1 MAEIEIQC
9 AVDEEFEPDE
19 DGDKG
24 ILKLKEKVKKR
35 KGRGFGSETTKTD
48 VQDYESMD
56 VDTAEGIGQ
65 YGPQRSV
72 EGWILFVTNIHEEAL
87 EDDIRDKFADYGDI
101 KNMHLNLDRR
111 TGYVKGYS
119 LIEYDTF
126 KNAQSAIDAL
136 NGTEICGQKINVDWT
151 FVQNPI
157 GQAKRSGGGN
167 RRRTRRSPS
176 PRRRR

>member
-1 MAEIEIQC
+1 MAEIEIHYEE
-9 AVDEEFEPDE
+9 EEFEADE

-35 KGRGFGSETTKTD
+35 KGRGFGSETTKTN
-48 VQDYESMD
+48 VEDYESME
-56 VDTAEGIGQ
+56 VDGEEKGVRC
-65 YGPQRSV
+65 GPQRSV

-111 TGYVKGYS
+111 TGFVKGYA

-126 KNAQSAIDAL
+126 KNAQAAIDAL

-151 FVQNPI
+151 FIQNPLS
-157 GQAKRSGGGN
+157 QPRRSSGG

-176 PRRRR
+176 PRRHR